1 MNWLQRDFSIYL
13 RNVFDMHQADKLLDL
28 PRLLD
33 MASGL
38 SKYLGIKVVLL
49 PAKLIHYLIEL
60 LEL

>member
-1 MNWLQRDFSIYL
+1 
-13 RNVFDMHQADKLLDL
+13 MHQADKLL

-49 PAKLIHYLIEL
+49 SAKLIHYLIEL